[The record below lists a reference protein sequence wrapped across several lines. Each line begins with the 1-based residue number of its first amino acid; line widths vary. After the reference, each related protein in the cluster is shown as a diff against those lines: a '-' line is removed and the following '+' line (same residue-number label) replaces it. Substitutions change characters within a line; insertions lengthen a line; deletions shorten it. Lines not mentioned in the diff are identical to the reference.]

1 MNRYTFEEIKI
12 GMEDGFAVTITE
24 EMMGNFRSLTGD
36 VNPLHCDDGFAK
48 EKGFDGKVAYG
59 MLTASFLSTMAG
71 VYLPGERSLIQSVEV
86 KFSKPVFPG
95 DTISFSG
102 KVSEKNETF
111 QFLTLKVTGTVT
123 NSEKE
128 ERKGTKV
135 LKAVM
140 QIGVMK

>member
-1 MNRYTFEEIKI
+1 MNHYTFNEIEIGLEE
-12 GMEDGFAVTITE
+12 GFAVTITE
-24 EMMGNFRSLTGD
+24 NMMESFRDLTGD

-59 MLTASFLSTMAG
+59 MLTAAFLSTMAG

-95 DTISFSG
+95 DTISFCG

-123 NSEKE
+123 DCEKE
-128 ERKGTKV
+128 ERRGTKV

>member
-1 MNRYTFEEIKI
+1 MNRYTFDEIEI
-12 GMEDGFAVTITE
+12 GMEDAFAVTITE
-24 EMMGNFRSLTGD
+24 EMMETFRSLTGD
-36 VNPLHCDDGFAK
+36 VNPLHCDDGFAR

-95 DTISFSG
+95 DTISFCG

-123 NSEKE
+123 DSEKE